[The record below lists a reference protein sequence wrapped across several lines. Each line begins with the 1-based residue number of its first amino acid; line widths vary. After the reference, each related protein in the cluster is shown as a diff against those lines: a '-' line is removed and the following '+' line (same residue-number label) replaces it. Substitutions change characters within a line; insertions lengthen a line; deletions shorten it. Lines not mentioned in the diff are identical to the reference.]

1 MPILCNTSD
10 FAIIKSYKLL
20 TVLHSVTP
28 DWANVQSELII
39 VNVFHFFSISD
50 TSVNVP
56 RGKLMPLQTSAM
68 IGDIEIMKL
77 LIRHGAK
84 VCNWYTTVIFKPL
97 LPLLHI
103 ILVLIR
109 YMRFELPV

>member
-1 MPILCNTSD
+1 MVQTLVFCLCLFCAILQT
-10 FAIIKSYKLL
+10 YKLL
-20 TVLHSVTP
+20 TVLQSVTP

-84 VCNWYTTVIFKPL
+84 VCNI
-97 LPLLHI
+97 
-103 ILVLIR
+103 
-109 YMRFELPV
+109 